1 MALKTPTPQADRTY
15 VTSLLGLRRALE
27 RRIAL
32 AGVDAGFSL
41 LEAVIALVIAGGVFG
56 SLSLALIGSVRA
68 SQQARQN
75 QNAGDI
81 LNKQVE
87 FVRSLDFSGATEITS
102 DLAGD
107 NNLTYTGGTYYLNTS
122 AGAEPIVAAS
132 VGLIPQ
138 HVQTIVQQ
146 NTTYTVATYITK
158 VTDTTNSSANY
169 HRVTVIVQWTVNGV
183 THSRRS
189 SSFFTDTRRG
199 LPLPRFTIGTSST
212 YATNVGASLAL
223 KVKVTNV
230 GAPDAFNLSAS
241 APPSGGSW
249 TWYWDSNNDGVYST
263 GDSVLTDSDG
273 DGAKDTGLLQVGS
286 SIVMFAVRTVVAGE
300 PTTQNVLITATSAA
314 QPTASTATQRIS
326 DQVLVNPASCSGCN
340 LITYYLHNSTTYG
353 PTVYQGTANNG
364 NAIPM
369 LMDRTS
375 PASTRGNLYNYS
387 TDCSGFTTCTALPF
401 GRYVHTGGAAVEND
415 KTKVASWYYSV
426 PTATSVVAGTAAVTV
441 WVRTADGLGS
451 ASTITAYIGSDQN
464 FSMGGTYQNYGSATA
479 TVPATTVP
487 GWQSVTIGVPVSAF
501 SINNT
506 KYLCL
511 HIVASGVSDIR
522 LGYDTTG
529 YNAAVVIPI
538 GSGG

>member
-1 MALKTPTPQADRTY
+1 

-32 AGVDAGFSL
+32 GGTDAGFSL

-81 LNKQVE
+81 LNRQVE
-87 FVRSLDFSGATEITS
+87 FVRSLDFSGATEITN

-107 NNLTYTGGTYYLNTS
+107 SNLTYSSGTYYLATS
-122 AGAEPIVAAS
+122 AGNEPVVSAS

-138 HVQTIVQQ
+138 HVQTVVQQ
-146 NTTYTVATYITK
+146 NTTYTVSTYITK
-158 VTDTTNSSANY
+158 VTDTTNASANY

-183 THSRRS
+183 THTRRS

-199 LPLPRFTIGTSST
+199 LPLPRFTIGTSGT
-212 YATNVGASLAL
+212 YPTNVGASLAL
-223 KVKVTNV
+223 KVKITNV
-230 GAPDAFNLSAS
+230 GAPDAFNLTAS
-241 APPSGGSW
+241 TPPSGGSW
-249 TWYWDSNNDGVYST
+249 AWYWDSNSDGVYST
-263 GDSVLTDSDG
+263 GDSLLSDSDG
-273 DGAKDTGLLQVGS
+273 DGTKDTGLLQVGS
-286 SIVMFAVRTVVAGE
+286 SIVMFAVRTVVVGE

-314 QPTASTATQRIS
+314 QPTASTASQSIS
-326 DQVLVNPASCSGCN
+326 DQVLVNPASCTGCN
-340 LITYYLHNSTTYG
+340 LISYYLHNSTTYG

-375 PASTRGNLYNYS
+375 PASSRGSLYNYS
-387 TDCSGFTTCTALPF
+387 TDCTGFTSCAAVPA
-401 GRYVHTGGAAVEND
+401 GRYVHTGGATIEND

-426 PTATSVVAGTAAVTV
+426 PTATSVVAGTAALTV
-441 WVRTADGLGS
+441 WVRPADGS
-451 ASTITAYIGSDQN
+451 AAASTITAYVGSDQN
-464 FSMGGTYQNYGSATA
+464 FAMGGTYQNFGSATA
-479 TVPATTVP
+479 TVPAQSTA
-487 GWQSVTIGVPVSAF
+487 GWQPVTIGVPVSAF
-501 SINNT
+501 SINSN

-511 HIVASGVSDIR
+511 HVVASGTLDVR

-529 YNAAVVIPI
+529 FNAAVVIPI